1 MISQLQYDFSAG
13 VKLAI
18 ARIKSRVMYTL
29 ISILGVAI
37 AVTCIA
43 GTLTFLDG
51 VSASILSLSL
61 SESESDSG
69 ALDVQL
75 RGRLRPFSLSTH
87 TSLVEQVH
95 REASTA
101 LGEASDSVYSG
112 FRSPTFIPSFVDNSD
127 PLDRRRAFFG
137 SVQDLNEEITLVSG
151 AWDPGNSLNDENV
164 LEVLVENALAKK
176 YRLAQN
182 DEFVY
187 SPPSTSG
194 ETLTVRIVALFERD
208 NPESPIWR
216 VVDQGFDAAGSSFD
230 LVPMFVHQADFPQLA
245 EGSRTGGESSY
256 KW

>member
-137 SVQDLNEEITLVSG
+137 SIQAQNEEITLISG
-151 AWDPGNSLNDENV
+151 TWDHDISSNDKNV
-164 LEVLVENALAKK
+164 LEVLM
-176 YRLAQN
+176 
-182 DEFVY
+182 
-187 SPPSTSG
+187 
-194 ETLTVRIVALFERD
+194 ETAR
-208 NPESPIWR
+208 S
-216 VVDQGFDAAGSSFD
+216 AAAS
-230 LVPMFVHQADFPQLA
+230 LL
-245 EGSRTGGESSY
+245 
-256 KW
+256 